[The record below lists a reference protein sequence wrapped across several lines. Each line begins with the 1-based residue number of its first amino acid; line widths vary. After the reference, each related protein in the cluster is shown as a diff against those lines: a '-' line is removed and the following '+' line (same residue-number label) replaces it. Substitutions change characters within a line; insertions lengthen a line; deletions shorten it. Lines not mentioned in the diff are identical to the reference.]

1 MKLSGFSTTIAN
13 IDYRRQA
20 RYQCESDFA
29 VRFQRLPPSGFV
41 LQASEGIAS
50 TEASRF
56 GPEPA
61 VRPARRR
68 HTFARCHGHGFP
80 REWRSA
86 TWRSFP

>member
-50 TEASRF
+50 TEAS
-56 GPEPA
+56 PLP
-61 VRPARRR
+61 
-68 HTFARCHGHGFP
+68 HQSLRCGLPGGGIP
-80 REWRSA
+80 
-86 TWRSFP
+86 P